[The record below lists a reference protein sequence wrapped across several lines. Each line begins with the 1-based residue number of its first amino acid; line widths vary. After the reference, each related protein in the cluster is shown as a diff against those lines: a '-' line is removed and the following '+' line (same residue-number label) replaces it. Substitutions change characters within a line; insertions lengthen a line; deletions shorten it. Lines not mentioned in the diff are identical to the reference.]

1 MASCCCWWRVPI
13 PTAGAGRAGRLT
25 NRSWGRQ
32 KKGFNLGDINN
43 SFQNHLVL
51 IETLLTLH
59 ASCFSN
65 LGATKD
71 QGPMFW
77 GSSWLHVN
85 SVEEKNKITLK
96 VKETWFT
103 VFIYVSSLWLK
114 FFSSVLTTERSNS
127 RSNWNWI
134 YFSAFEEVRTTKQR
148 VTPELWRFVPEEDL
162 IQNHNDICNNTKI
175 ARNPAS
181 EHTVTQQYFK
191 QFTPFV

>member
-1 MASCCCWWRVPI
+1 MTSIIHFRTIWYWLKHCSPCTPAVSQTWELQKTRDPCFEAPPDSMWTLWR
-13 PTAGAGRAGRLT
+13 
-25 NRSWGRQ
+25 
-32 KKGFNLGDINN
+32 KK
-43 SFQNHLVL
+43 
-51 IETLLTLH
+51 
-59 ASCFSN
+59 
-65 LGATKD
+65 
-71 QGPMFW
+71 
-77 GSSWLHVN
+77 
-85 SVEEKNKITLK
+85 KITLK
-96 VKETWFT
+96 VKVTWFT

-148 VTPELWRFVPEEDL
+148 VTPELWCFVPEEDL